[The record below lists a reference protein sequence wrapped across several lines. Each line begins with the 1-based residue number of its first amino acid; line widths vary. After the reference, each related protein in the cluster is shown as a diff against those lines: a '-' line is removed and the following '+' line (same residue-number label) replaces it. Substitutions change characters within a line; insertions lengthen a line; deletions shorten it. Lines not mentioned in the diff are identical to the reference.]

1 MLDALID
8 WFFGLLYKAQAGICY
23 LIDFIKRIFYKLCGL
38 DTVVANGK
46 DVDLVSY
53 LVQSN
58 TIHRVFL
65 TIFLIGVI
73 LLTIFLIVAL
83 IRVNYQASDRKT
95 RGVIFS
101 KAAQSVLIMLI
112 IPFLLLAGMTLVNT
126 IMASINISM
135 QQYIT
140 SGQTLIG
147 GQMLITTGSDA
158 FIGSEAER
166 VAIETKFLTGELD
179 YNKLGVVKQY
189 YDISEINFVVGL
201 LGGLVMLV
209 MFVISSVSFIQRIFD
224 IILLYIISPVSA
236 STIPL
241 DDGNRFRVWK
251 DMIISKLLGAYGIIL
266 VMNLFFLIMPQVN
279 RMTFF
284 DNNVQNGLVYILF
297 LIGGA
302 FAVTKA
308 NLVISQLTG
317 SQAGGR
323 ELAQMIYNLRS
334 GIAFARAAKGAVGAV
349 VGGAIGGSDYL
360 KNRKQGHSN
369 GESLNMSAHSMR
381 NQQIQVDNKSKS
393 KAKKIAGAPIRLA
406 TMPIGVMKDLMQ
418 GGVIQAGKNFFP
430 RLRNVVK
437 GDTFTNK
444 AVIKGKVNADATD
457 KHISSNLTEKANNMT
472 NETTK
477 PTSKAMGEDV
487 SDAVVAASD
496 NDDKSNIPKM
506 DGENSENN
514 SEEHKD

>member
-1 MLDALID
+1 M
-8 WFFGLLYKAQAGICY
+8 
-23 LIDFIKRIFYKLCGL
+23 
-38 DTVVANGK
+38 
-46 DVDLVSY
+46 
-53 LVQSN
+53 
-58 TIHRVFL
+58 
-65 TIFLIGVI
+65 
-73 LLTIFLIVAL
+73 
-83 IRVNYQASDRKT
+83 
-95 RGVIFS
+95 
-101 KAAQSVLIMLI
+101 
-112 IPFLLLAGMTLVNT
+112 
-126 IMASINISM
+126 
-135 QQYIT
+135 
-140 SGQTLIG
+140 
-147 GQMLITTGSDA
+147 
-158 FIGSEAER
+158 
-166 VAIETKFLTGELD
+166 
-179 YNKLGVVKQY
+179 
-189 YDISEINFVVGL
+189 
-201 LGGLVMLV
+201 
-209 MFVISSVSFIQRIFD
+209 
-224 IILLYIISPVSA
+224 
-236 STIPL
+236 
-241 DDGNRFRVWK
+241 
-251 DMIISKLLGAYGIIL
+251 
-266 VMNLFFLIMPQVN
+266 
-279 RMTFF
+279 
-284 DNNVQNGLVYILF
+284 YILF